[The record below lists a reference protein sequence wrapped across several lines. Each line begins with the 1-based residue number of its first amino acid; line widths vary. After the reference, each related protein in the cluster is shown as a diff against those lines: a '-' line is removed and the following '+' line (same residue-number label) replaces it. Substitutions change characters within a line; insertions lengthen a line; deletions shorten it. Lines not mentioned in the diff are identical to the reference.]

1 MSNDFVNYIKHLH
14 VIEEAISP
22 ENYRDNQI
30 GKIIDGKIVFVNN
43 FLDKVI
49 DFFEAFPTQ
58 NEYNSVGPIGSDP
71 GIGRASRKIKDYA
84 SRDNYKSEFVQRDIK
99 LNNLYPVGDNT
110 VRSNYLSK
118 NKAGHFESIVSILKK
133 IKNKN
138 ITTDIKTILPNVDKK
153 LIDKI
158 NSNSLSIQE
167 TNDLYM
173 GIYEFIKKEPIAD
186 KLIETRGKSNIV
198 WLVSPVKD
206 AIYNTTYRDQLSK
219 KPKIKENILK
229 EIEDEIKAEETKL
242 SAIKNLNTKSNASK
256 AEKIQKKIT
265 ELSDERDQ
273 LKDREHINF
282 LKMREGLKHVV
293 DLFKNIKQKINKNA
307 SNEFDKTISWRKLI
321 FDYNNL
327 TPSSLNNEI
336 LKDRKYIIDFLINLD
351 FKINELEFDMG
362 YVTPPEDYV
371 YDNDQKANAPISFSD
386 LIVYLK
392 VKSNEIKP
400 KDEAKLKKLIAEL
413 NLVKDKDYNEISD
426 LKAII
431 SKRVQSKDVLTF
443 LKNRDLEQTFNDQSL
458 KDMDS
463 KDLFAWASKNGK
475 TKEMQ
480 DISKRY
486 DLNKHNQLLSQIKI
500 FTSKSKEEYQKA
512 ITILENPKLTSGNS
526 KFKIIFTLSPRTF
539 LSQSTRANLKNGITS
554 CMNIFF
560 GCNRHYMPTSLAGGA
575 FTAYLVKVNK
585 GNDMSGHDIIDSKI
599 IDPIGRVVIKPF
611 KKDDGDEI
619 YWYADKPY
627 MDRGQKIDDLEVK
640 VKTILNRYHNAYAK
654 EGDYKIS
661 SQHYTDTRS
670 SFTVDRL
677 FKIVNGEEQFNKFKQ
692 DLASGSKEAEGDFNK
707 ILDSE
712 GDNIFN
718 LWGNDKFH
726 PTPNKNLYVYKDIRK
741 LPNGIVC
748 NTMKVTNKT
757 LSKLPDDLFCREL
770 VLDEINDM
778 KSNVTTLN
786 NLKHLKDIE
795 ILNISNCDT
804 PVPIGILDSEKIKH
818 MYISNNAINAKK
830 INTPNAV
837 ITVDKRLKSLPEEII
852 CNTLILKD
860 CSDISSIKKITCQ
873 KLSILRPHVLNKAEL
888 KLIENSDI
896 KQISISIS
904 QDFKD
909 GKLNLSHIKDK
920 IELDIGG
927 DITFEITLPLE
938 INDLIIKNHG
948 NITLDMQSIKR
959 INNLKITN
967 ANEELSLPSSKE
979 IWQNVYTFVVKNS
992 HLRFQKNM
1000 LYNKKIFIDAITGKF
1015 EISNFF
1021 NNENKKLKQSDLKE
1035 MIETIDI
1042 KVKEELVINDKTKID
1057 EILKFLNSENLVYKK
1072 LNINISKDSEMHK
1085 ALKNKTIF
1093 ITNDTKVDINI
1104 TDNIKFDF
1112 NLSFVDEPIG
1122 VNHNV
1127 TINVDK
1133 SVKMIDISKLISS
1146 NKSKITIIS
1155 ESDDNSI
1162 YDDLGLKVIGST
1174 NFIFKNKKF
1183 NDHFVPVSLKE
1194 IDMKHKLNV
1203 TSLTSLRLTSEDLKS
1218 KIKLTDYFNFR
1229 DIKDDQLTIE
1239 IYIYEIY
1246 HDIFHKLNIPY
1257 DKILDMEDE
1266 DEKKV
1271 EIDKI
1276 LEKIKKLVDQINFE
1290 ITDIDEI
1297 NKTNNLYFDFKNI
1310 TFNNEKFAKRNNII
1324 SIDKID
1330 SIKKNIIQAY
1340 KINVALIEALY
1351 TKITVS
1357 IPAIYLLNQNRP
1369 KIVAS
1374 KKGNSYL
1381 PEL

>member
-1 MSNDFVNYIKHLH
+1 
-14 VIEEAISP
+14 
-22 ENYRDNQI
+22 
-30 GKIIDGKIVFVNN
+30 
-43 FLDKVI
+43 
-49 DFFEAFPTQ
+49 
-58 NEYNSVGPIGSDP
+58 
-71 GIGRASRKIKDYA
+71 
-84 SRDNYKSEFVQRDIK
+84 
-99 LNNLYPVGDNT
+99 
-110 VRSNYLSK
+110 
-118 NKAGHFESIVSILKK
+118 
-133 IKNKN
+133 
-138 ITTDIKTILPNVDKK
+138 
-153 LIDKI
+153 
-158 NSNSLSIQE
+158 
-167 TNDLYM
+167 
-173 GIYEFIKKEPIAD
+173 
-186 KLIETRGKSNIV
+186 
-198 WLVSPVKD
+198 
-206 AIYNTTYRDQLSK
+206 
-219 KPKIKENILK
+219 
-229 EIEDEIKAEETKL
+229 
-242 SAIKNLNTKSNASK
+242 
-256 AEKIQKKIT
+256 
-265 ELSDERDQ
+265 
-273 LKDREHINF
+273 
-282 LKMREGLKHVV
+282 
-293 DLFKNIKQKINKNA
+293 
-307 SNEFDKTISWRKLI
+307 
-321 FDYNNL
+321 
-327 TPSSLNNEI
+327 
-336 LKDRKYIIDFLINLD
+336 
-351 FKINELEFDMG
+351 
-362 YVTPPEDYV
+362 
-371 YDNDQKANAPISFSD
+371 
-386 LIVYLK
+386 
-392 VKSNEIKP
+392 
-400 KDEAKLKKLIAEL
+400 
-413 NLVKDKDYNEISD
+413 
-426 LKAII
+426 
-431 SKRVQSKDVLTF
+431 
-443 LKNRDLEQTFNDQSL
+443 
-458 KDMDS
+458 
-463 KDLFAWASKNGK
+463 
-475 TKEMQ
+475 
-480 DISKRY
+480 
-486 DLNKHNQLLSQIKI
+486 
-500 FTSKSKEEYQKA
+500 
-512 ITILENPKLTSGNS
+512 
-526 KFKIIFTLSPRTF
+526 
-539 LSQSTRANLKNGITS
+539 
-554 CMNIFF
+554 
-560 GCNRHYMPTSLAGGA
+560 
-575 FTAYLVKVNK
+575 
-585 GNDMSGHDIIDSKI
+585 
-599 IDPIGRVVIKPF
+599 
-611 KKDDGDEI
+611 
-619 YWYADKPY
+619 
-627 MDRGQKIDDLEVK
+627 
-640 VKTILNRYHNAYAK
+640 
-654 EGDYKIS
+654 
-661 SQHYTDTRS
+661 
-670 SFTVDRL
+670 
-677 FKIVNGEEQFNKFKQ
+677 
-692 DLASGSKEAEGDFNK
+692 
-707 ILDSE
+707 
-712 GDNIFN
+712 
-718 LWGNDKFH
+718 
-726 PTPNKNLYVYKDIRK
+726 
-741 LPNGIVC
+741 
-748 NTMKVTNKT
+748 
-757 LSKLPDDLFCREL
+757 
-770 VLDEINDM
+770 
-778 KSNVTTLN
+778 
-786 NLKHLKDIE
+786 
-795 ILNISNCDT
+795 
-804 PVPIGILDSEKIKH
+804 

-1239 IYIYEIY
+1239 IYIYEI
-1246 HDIFHKLNIPY
+1246 
-1257 DKILDMEDE
+1257 
-1266 DEKKV
+1266 
-1271 EIDKI
+1271 
-1276 LEKIKKLVDQINFE
+1276 
-1290 ITDIDEI
+1290 
-1297 NKTNNLYFDFKNI
+1297 
-1310 TFNNEKFAKRNNII
+1310 
-1324 SIDKID
+1324 
-1330 SIKKNIIQAY
+1330 
-1340 KINVALIEALY
+1340 
-1351 TKITVS
+1351 
-1357 IPAIYLLNQNRP
+1357 
-1369 KIVAS
+1369 
-1374 KKGNSYL
+1374 
-1381 PEL
+1381 